1 VTTKA
6 QDAAPTTETGSG
18 SDRKPPATRGTAPRR
33 ARFHGW
39 VRPSMVPYLMVLP
52 ALLLELLVHIIP
64 MLVGIWMSFVQ
75 LTQFYIRDWSTA
87 PWAGLGNYRIALD
100 ANSPIGSDLLHSF
113 TITIVYTLIVV
124 VAAWTFGMSA
134 ALVLQRTFRGRGALR
149 TIFLVPY
156 SLPIYAGVITW
167 SFMFQRDNGLINHV
181 LIDNLHVLDDA
192 SFWLIGNKAFFSM
205 AVVAIWR
212 SWPFAFLMLTAGMQS
227 IPTELYDASAVDGAG
242 VWRQARHI
250 TLAMLRP
257 VNVVLILML
266 FLWTF
271 NDFNTP
277 FVLFGPTA
285 PKSAD
290 IISIHIYS
298 NSFVSWNFGLGSA
311 MSVLLLLFLLVV
323 TGIWLLVTGR
333 RSRNA

>member
-1 VTTKA
+1 
-6 QDAAPTTETGSG
+6 
-18 SDRKPPATRGTAPRR
+18 
-33 ARFHGW
+33 
-39 VRPSMVPYLMVLP
+39 MVPYLMVLP
-52 ALLLELLVHIIP
+52 ALLLELLVHIVP
-64 MLVGIWMSFVQ
+64 MFAGIWMSFVQ

-87 PWAGLGNYRIALD
+87 PWAGLGNYKIALD
-100 ANSPIGSDLLHSF
+100 VHSPIGSDLLHSF
-113 TITIVYTLIVV
+113 TITIAYTLIVV
-124 VAAWTFGMSA
+124 GVAWSLGMSA
-134 ALVLQRTFRGRGALR
+134 ALVLQHSFRGRGVLR
-149 TIFLVPY
+149 TMFLVPY

-167 SFMFQRDNGLINHV
+167 SFMLQRDNGLVNHV
-181 LIDNLHVLDDA
+181 LIDDLHVMDHP
-192 SFWLIGNKAFFSM
+192 SFWLIGNKAFASM
-205 AVVAIWR
+205 TIVAIWR

-242 VWRQARHI
+242 VWRQARYI

-257 VNVVLILML
+257 VNVVLVLML

-323 TGIWLLVTGR
+323 TGLWLLTAGR
-333 RSRNA
+333 RSRRA

>member
-1 VTTKA
+1 
-6 QDAAPTTETGSG
+6 
-18 SDRKPPATRGTAPRR
+18 
-33 ARFHGW
+33 
-39 VRPSMVPYLMVLP
+39 MVPYLMVLP
-52 ALLLELLVHIIP
+52 AILLELLVHIVP
-64 MLVGIWMSFVQ
+64 MFVGIWMSFVE
-75 LTQFYIRDWSTA
+75 LTQFFIRDWRAA
-87 PWAGLGNYRIALD
+87 PGAGFGNYKIALD
-100 ANSPIGSDLLHSF
+100 FGSPIGGDLLHSF
-113 TITIVYTLIVV
+113 MITIVYTLVVV

-134 ALVLQRTFRGRGALR
+134 ALVLQNSFRGRGALR

-156 SLPIYAGVITW
+156 ALPIYAGVITW

-181 LIDNLHVLDDA
+181 LVQNLHILDDTQ
-192 SFWLIGNKAFFSM
+192 FWLIGNNAFFSM
-205 AVVAIWR
+205 AIVAIWR

-242 VWRQARHI
+242 VWRQARYI

-257 VNVVLILML
+257 VNVVLVLML

-298 NSFVSWNFGLGSA
+298 NSFVNWNFGLGSA

-323 TGIWLLVTGR
+323 TGIWLLVAGR

>member
-1 VTTKA
+1 MTVQATR
-6 QDAAPTTETGSG
+6 PETQGE
-18 SDRKPPATRGTAPRR
+18 PPAGPAASSERRGRR
-33 ARFHGW
+33 GW
-39 VRPSMVPYLMVLP
+39 VRPRAVPYLLVLP
-52 ALLLELLVHIIP
+52 AILLELLVHIIP
-64 MLVGIWMSFVQ
+64 MLVGIWMSFVE
-75 LTQFYIRDWSTA
+75 LTQFFIANWTSA
-87 PWAGLGNYRIALD
+87 PYGGLRNYRVALD
-100 ANSPIGSDLLHSF
+100 VNSPIGQDLLHSF
-113 TITIVYTLIVV
+113 GITILYTLIVV
-124 VAAWTFGMSA
+124 GVAWTLGMSA
-134 ALVLQRTFRGRGALR
+134 ALVLQSSFRGRGLLR
-149 TIFLVPY
+149 TMFLVPY

-167 SFMFQRDNGLINHV
+167 SFMLQRDNGLLNHV
-181 LIDNLHVLDDA
+181 LIEDLHVTDSA
-192 SFWLIGNKAFFSM
+192 SFWLIGNKAFASM

-242 VWRQARHI
+242 VWKQARFI

-257 VNVVLILML
+257 VNVVLVLML

-298 NSFVSWNFGLGSA
+298 NSFVNWNFGLGAA

-323 TGIWLLVTGR
+323 TGAWFLVTGR
-333 RSRNA
+333 RSRRA

>member
-1 VTTKA
+1 
-6 QDAAPTTETGSG
+6 
-18 SDRKPPATRGTAPRR
+18 
-33 ARFHGW
+33 
-39 VRPSMVPYLMVLP
+39 MVPYLMVLP
-52 ALLLELLVHIIP
+52 AILLELLVHIVP
-64 MLVGIWMSFVQ
+64 MLVGIWMSFVE
-75 LTQFYIRDWSTA
+75 LTQFFIRDWRAA
-87 PWAGLGNYRIALD
+87 PGAGFDNYRIALD
-100 ANSPIGSDLLHSF
+100 FGSPIGRDLLHSF
-113 TITIVYTLIVV
+113 TITIVYTLLVV
-124 VAAWTFGMSA
+124 GAAWVFGMSA
-134 ALVLQRTFRGRGALR
+134 ALVLQSSFRGRGALR

-156 SLPIYAGVITW
+156 ALPIYAGVITW
-167 SFMFQRDNGLINHV
+167 SFMFQRDNGLVNHV
-181 LIDNLHVLDDA
+181 LVDNLHVMDHA

-242 VWRQARHI
+242 VWKQARYI

-323 TGIWLLVTGR
+323 TALWLLIFGR

>member
-1 VTTKA
+1 MTL
-6 QDAAPTTETGSG
+6 Q
-18 SDRKPPATRGTAPRR
+18 ATRSDPDLTADGTAHKGSRFRR
-33 ARFHGW
+33 W
-39 VRPSMVPYLMVLP
+39 VRPAMVPYLMVLP

-64 MLVGIWMSFVQ
+64 MLVGIWMSFVS
-75 LTQFYIRDWSTA
+75 LTQFYISNWSSA
-87 PWAGLGNYRIALD
+87 PWAGLGNYQVALD
-100 ANSPIGSDLLHSF
+100 VNSPIGKDLLHSF
-113 TITIVYTLIVV
+113 SITIVYTAIVV
-124 VAAWTFGMSA
+124 AIAWTLGMSA
-134 ALVLQRTFRGRGALR
+134 ALVLQHSFRGRGLLR
-149 TIFLVPY
+149 TMFLVPY
-156 SLPIYAGVITW
+156 ALPIYAGVITW

-181 LIDNLHVLDDA
+181 LMDNLHLSDHTE
-192 SFWLIGNKAFFSM
+192 FWLIGNKAFVSM
-205 AVVAIWR
+205 AIVAIWR

-227 IPTELYDASAVDGAG
+227 IPTDLYDASAVDGAG

-257 VNVVLILML
+257 VNVVLVLML

-298 NSFVSWNFGLGSA
+298 NSFVNWNFGLGSA

-323 TGIWLLVTGR
+323 TGLWLLVAGR
-333 RSRNA
+333 RGRHA

>member
-1 VTTKA
+1 
-6 QDAAPTTETGSG
+6 
-18 SDRKPPATRGTAPRR
+18 
-33 ARFHGW
+33 
-39 VRPSMVPYLMVLP
+39 MVPYLMVLP
-52 ALLLELLVHIIP
+52 ALLLELLVHIVP
-64 MLVGIWMSFVQ
+64 MFVGTWMSFVQ

-87 PWAGLGNYRIALD
+87 PWAGLGNYKIALD
-100 ANSPIGSDLLHSF
+100 VHSPIGSDLLHSF
-113 TITIVYTLIVV
+113 TITIAYTLIVV
-124 VAAWTFGMSA
+124 GVAWSLGMSA
-134 ALVLQRTFRGRGALR
+134 ALVLQHSFRGRGVLR
-149 TIFLVPY
+149 TMFLVPY

-167 SFMFQRDNGLINHV
+167 SFMLQRDNGLVNHV
-181 LIDNLHVLDDA
+181 LIDNLHVMDHP
-192 SFWLIGNKAFFSM
+192 SFWLIGNKAFASM
-205 AVVAIWR
+205 TIVAIWR

-242 VWRQARHI
+242 VWRQARYI

-257 VNVVLILML
+257 VNVVLVLML

-323 TGIWLLVTGR
+323 TGLWLLTAGR
-333 RSRNA
+333 RSRRA

>member
-1 VTTKA
+1 
-6 QDAAPTTETGSG
+6 
-18 SDRKPPATRGTAPRR
+18 
-33 ARFHGW
+33 
-39 VRPSMVPYLMVLP
+39 VRPPMVPYLMVLP
-52 ALLLELLVHIIP
+52 ALLLELLVHIVP
-64 MLVGIWMSFVQ
+64 MFVGIWMSFVQ

-87 PWAGLGNYRIALD
+87 PWAGLGNYKIALD
-100 ANSPIGSDLLHSF
+100 VHSPIDSDLLHSF
-113 TITIVYTLIVV
+113 TITIAYTLIVV
-124 VAAWTFGMSA
+124 GVAWSLGMSA
-134 ALVLQRTFRGRGALR
+134 ALVLQHSFRGRGVLR
-149 TIFLVPY
+149 TMFLVPY

-167 SFMFQRDNGLINHV
+167 SFMLQRDNGLVNHV
-181 LIDNLHVLDDA
+181 LIDNLHLMDHP
-192 SFWLIGNKAFFSM
+192 SFWLIGNKAFASM
-205 AVVAIWR
+205 TIVAIWR

-242 VWRQARHI
+242 VWRQARYI

-257 VNVVLILML
+257 VNVVLVLML

-323 TGIWLLVTGR
+323 TGLWLLTAGR
-333 RSRNA
+333 RSRRA

>member
-1 VTTKA
+1 
-6 QDAAPTTETGSG
+6 
-18 SDRKPPATRGTAPRR
+18 
-33 ARFHGW
+33 
-39 VRPSMVPYLMVLP
+39 
-52 ALLLELLVHIIP
+52 
-64 MLVGIWMSFVQ
+64 VQ

-87 PWAGLGNYRIALD
+87 PWAGLGNYKIALD
-100 ANSPIGSDLLHSF
+100 VHSPIGSDLLHSF
-113 TITIVYTLIVV
+113 TITIAYTLIVV
-124 VAAWTFGMSA
+124 GVAWSLGMSA
-134 ALVLQRTFRGRGALR
+134 ALVLQHSFRGRGVLR
-149 TIFLVPY
+149 TMFLVPY

-181 LIDNLHVLDDA
+181 LIDNLHVLDHA

-205 AVVAIWR
+205 ALVAIWR

-227 IPTELYDASAVDGAG
+227 IPTDLYDAAAVDGAG
-242 VWRQARHI
+242 VWRQARFI

-257 VNVVLILML
+257 VNVVLVLML

-311 MSVLLLLFLLVV
+311 MSVLLLLFLL
-323 TGIWLLVTGR
+323 LVTGVWLLTVGRKSR
-333 RSRNA
+333 RA

>member
-1 VTTKA
+1 
-6 QDAAPTTETGSG
+6 
-18 SDRKPPATRGTAPRR
+18 
-33 ARFHGW
+33 
-39 VRPSMVPYLMVLP
+39 MVPYLMVLP
-52 ALLLELLVHIIP
+52 AILLELLIHIVP
-64 MLVGIWMSFVQ
+64 MLVGIWMSFVE
-75 LTQFYIRDWSTA
+75 LTQFFIANWTAA
-87 PWAGLGNYRIALD
+87 PWAGLGNYKVALD
-100 ANSPIGSDLLHSF
+100 FGSPIGSDLLHSF

-124 VAAWTFGMSA
+124 GFAWGLGMSA
-134 ALVLQRTFRGRGALR
+134 ALVLQRTFRGRGVLR
-149 TIFLVPY
+149 TMFLVPY

-181 LIDNLHVLDDA
+181 LIDNLHVLDHA

-205 AVVAIWR
+205 ALVAIWR

-227 IPTELYDASAVDGAG
+227 IPTDLYDAAAVDGAG
-242 VWRQARHI
+242 VWRQARFI

-257 VNVVLILML
+257 VNVVLVLML

-311 MSVLLLLFLLVV
+311 MSVLLLLFLL
-323 TGIWLLVTGR
+323 LVTGVWLLTVGRKSR
-333 RSRNA
+333 RA

>member
-1 VTTKA
+1 MALQTERP
-6 QDAAPTTETGSG
+6 APALAGAE
-18 SDRKPPATRGTAPRR
+18 PRR
-33 ARFHGW
+33 RRRGW
-39 VRPSMVPYLMVLP
+39 WTSRRLTPYLLVLP
-52 ALLLELLVHIIP
+52 AIVLELLVHIIP

-75 LTQFYIRDWSTA
+75 LTQFYIRNWTGA
-87 PWAGLGNYRIALD
+87 PWAGLGNYKVALD
-100 ANSPIGSDLLHSF
+100 FNNPIGQELLQSF
-113 TITIVYTLIVV
+113 TVTILYTVIVV
-124 VAAWTFGMSA
+124 GVAWLFGMAA
-134 ALVLQRTFRGRGALR
+134 ALVLQSSFRGRGWLR
-149 TIFLVPY
+149 TMFLVPY

-181 LIDNLHVLDDA
+181 LINNLHLSDNP
-192 SFWLIGNKAFFSM
+192 SFWLIGNKAFVAM
-205 AVVAIWR
+205 AIVTIWR

-227 IPTELYDASAVDGAG
+227 IPNELYDASAVDGAG
-242 VWRQARHI
+242 VWRQARYI
-250 TLAMLRP
+250 TLGLLRP
-257 VNVVLILML
+257 VNVVLVLML

-298 NSFVSWNFGLGSA
+298 NSFVSWNFGLGAA

-323 TGIWLLVTGR
+323 TSLWLLVSRERTR
-333 RSRNA
+333 RA

>member
-1 VTTKA
+1 VTVQATR
-6 QDAAPTTETGSG
+6 TTRRTS
-18 SDRKPPATRGTAPRR
+18 SDRGTAPRK
-33 ARFHGW
+33 ARFRGW
-39 VRPSMVPYLMVLP
+39 LKPSAVPYLLVLP
-52 ALLLELLVHIIP
+52 AILLELLIHIVP
-64 MLVGIWMSFVQ
+64 MLVGIWMSFVE
-75 LTQFYIRDWSTA
+75 LTQFYIANWTGA
-87 PWAGLGNYRIALD
+87 PWAGLGNYKVALD
-100 ANSPIGSDLLHSF
+100 FGSPIGDDLLHSF
-113 TITIVYTLIVV
+113 TITVVYTLIVV
-124 VAAWTFGMSA
+124 GFAWALGMSA
-134 ALVLQRTFRGRGALR
+134 ALVLQRTFRGRGVLR
-149 TIFLVPY
+149 TMFLVPY

-181 LIDNLHVLDDA
+181 LVDNLHVLDHA

-205 AVVAIWR
+205 ALVAIWR

-227 IPTELYDASAVDGAG
+227 IPTDLYDAAAVDGAG
-242 VWRQARHI
+242 VWRQARFI

-257 VNVVLILML
+257 VNVVLVLML

-311 MSVLLLLFLLVV
+311 MSVLLLLFLL
-323 TGIWLLVTGR
+323 LVTGLWLLTVGRKSR
-333 RSRNA
+333 RA

>member
-1 VTTKA
+1 MTVQATRAT
-6 QDAAPTTETGSG
+6 PRTG
-18 SDRKPPATRGTAPRR
+18 DDRGTAPRK
-33 ARFHGW
+33 ARFRGW
-39 VRPSMVPYLMVLP
+39 VKPRMVPYLMVLP
-52 ALLLELLVHIIP
+52 AILLELLIHIIP
-64 MLVGIWMSFVQ
+64 MLVGIWMSFVE
-75 LTQFYIRDWSTA
+75 LTQFYIANWTAA
-87 PWAGLGNYRIALD
+87 PWAGLGNYKVALD
-100 ANSPIGSDLLHSF
+100 FGSPIGKDLLHSF
-113 TITIVYTLIVV
+113 TITVVYTLLVV
-124 VAAWTFGMSA
+124 GFAWGLGMSA
-134 ALVLQRTFRGRGALR
+134 ALVLQRTFRGRGLLR
-149 TIFLVPY
+149 TMFLVPY
-156 SLPIYAGVITW
+156 ALPIYAGVITW

-181 LIDNLHVLDDA
+181 LIDNFHVLDHA

-205 AVVAIWR
+205 VLVAIWR

-227 IPTELYDASAVDGAG
+227 IPTDLYDAAAVDGAG
-242 VWRQARHI
+242 VWRQARFI

-257 VNVVLILML
+257 VNVVLVLML

-311 MSVLLLLFLLVV
+311 MSVLLLLFLLLV
-323 TGIWLLVTGR
+323 TAGWLLTAGR
-333 RSRNA
+333 KSRRV

>member
-1 VTTKA
+1 
-6 QDAAPTTETGSG
+6 
-18 SDRKPPATRGTAPRR
+18 
-33 ARFHGW
+33 
-39 VRPSMVPYLMVLP
+39 MVPYLMVLP
-52 ALLLELLVHIIP
+52 ALLLELLVHIVP
-64 MLVGIWMSFVQ
+64 MFVGIWMSFVQ

-87 PWAGLGNYRIALD
+87 PWAGLGNYKIALD
-100 ANSPIGSDLLHSF
+100 VHSPIGSDLLHSF
-113 TITIVYTLIVV
+113 TITIAYTLIVV
-124 VAAWTFGMSA
+124 GVAWSLGMSA
-134 ALVLQRTFRGRGALR
+134 ALVLQHSFRGRGVLR
-149 TIFLVPY
+149 TMFLVPY

-167 SFMFQRDNGLINHV
+167 SFMLQRDNGLVNHV
-181 LIDNLHVLDDA
+181 LIDNLHVMDHP
-192 SFWLIGNKAFFSM
+192 SFWLIGNKAFASM
-205 AVVAIWR
+205 TIVAIWR

-242 VWRQARHI
+242 VWRQARYI

-257 VNVVLILML
+257 VNVVLVLML

-323 TGIWLLVTGR
+323 TGLWLLTAGR
-333 RSRNA
+333 RSRRA

>member
-1 VTTKA
+1 MTLQTD
-6 QDAAPTTETGSG
+6 DASPTG
-18 SDRKPPATRGTAPRR
+18 GTAGGGSSTTPGTVSRKTRR
-33 ARFHGW
+33 RGW
-39 VRPSMVPYLMVLP
+39 VRPPLVPYLMVLP
-52 ALLLELLVHIIP
+52 ALLLELLVHIVP
-64 MLVGIWMSFVQ
+64 MAVGIWMSFVQ
-75 LTQFYIRDWSTA
+75 LTQFYIRDWTTA
-87 PWAGLGNYRIALD
+87 PWAGLGNYKVALD
-100 ANSPIGSDLLHSF
+100 FGSPIGSDLLHSF
-113 TITIVYTLIVV
+113 SITVAYTLIVV
-124 VAAWTFGMSA
+124 GLAWTFGMSA
-134 ALVLQRTFRGRGALR
+134 ALVLQHSFRGRGLLR
-149 TIFLVPY
+149 TLFLVPY
-156 SLPIYAGVITW
+156 ALPIYAGVITW
-167 SFMFQRDNGLINHV
+167 SFMLQRDNGLVNH
-181 LIDNLHVLDDA
+181 LLGDLHLESHP
-192 SFWLIGNKAFFSM
+192 SFWLIGGKAFWSM
-205 AVVAIWR
+205 VVIAVWR

-257 VNVVLILML
+257 VNMVLVLML

-285 PKSAD
+285 PHAAD

-323 TGIWLLVTGR
+323 TGIWLLVNGR
-333 RSRNA
+333 GSREGSGRA

>member
-1 VTTKA
+1 
-6 QDAAPTTETGSG
+6 
-18 SDRKPPATRGTAPRR
+18 
-33 ARFHGW
+33 
-39 VRPSMVPYLMVLP
+39 VRPPMVPYLMVLP
-52 ALLLELLVHIIP
+52 ALLLELLVHIVP
-64 MLVGIWMSFVQ
+64 MFVGIWMSFVQ

-87 PWAGLGNYRIALD
+87 PWAGLGNYKIALD
-100 ANSPIGSDLLHSF
+100 VHSPIGSDLLHSF
-113 TITIVYTLIVV
+113 TITIAYTLIVV
-124 VAAWTFGMSA
+124 GVAWSLGMSA
-134 ALVLQRTFRGRGALR
+134 ALVLQHSFRGRGVLR
-149 TIFLVPY
+149 TMFLVPY

-167 SFMFQRDNGLINHV
+167 SFMLQRDNGLVNHV
-181 LIDNLHVLDDA
+181 LIDNLHLMDHP
-192 SFWLIGNKAFFSM
+192 SFWLIGNKAFASM
-205 AVVAIWR
+205 TIVAIWR

-242 VWRQARHI
+242 VWRQARYI

-257 VNVVLILML
+257 VNVVLVLML

-323 TGIWLLVTGR
+323 TGLWLLTAGR
-333 RSRNA
+333 RSRRA

>member
-1 VTTKA
+1 
-6 QDAAPTTETGSG
+6 
-18 SDRKPPATRGTAPRR
+18 
-33 ARFHGW
+33 
-39 VRPSMVPYLMVLP
+39 MVPYLMVLP
-52 ALLLELLVHIIP
+52 ALLLELLVHIVP
-64 MLVGIWMSFVQ
+64 MFVGIWMSFVQ

-87 PWAGLGNYRIALD
+87 PWAGLGNYKIALD
-100 ANSPIGSDLLHSF
+100 VHSPIGSDLLHSF
-113 TITIVYTLIVV
+113 TITIAYTLIVV
-124 VAAWTFGMSA
+124 GVAWSLGMSA
-134 ALVLQRTFRGRGALR
+134 ALVLQHSFRGRGVLR
-149 TIFLVPY
+149 TMFLVPY

-167 SFMFQRDNGLINHV
+167 SFMLQRDNGLVNHV
-181 LIDNLHVLDDA
+181 LIDNLHLMDHP
-192 SFWLIGNKAFFSM
+192 SFWLIGNKAFASM
-205 AVVAIWR
+205 TIVAIWR

-242 VWRQARHI
+242 VWRQARYI

-257 VNVVLILML
+257 VNVVLVLML

-323 TGIWLLVTGR
+323 TGLWLLTAGR
-333 RSRNA
+333 RSRRA

>member
-1 VTTKA
+1 MTVQATRAT
-6 QDAAPTTETGSG
+6 PRTGG
-18 SDRKPPATRGTAPRR
+18 SDRGTAPRK
-33 ARFHGW
+33 ARFRGW
-39 VRPSMVPYLMVLP
+39 VKPRAVPYLMVLP
-52 ALLLELLVHIIP
+52 AILLELLIHIVP
-64 MLVGIWMSFVQ
+64 MLVGIWMSFVE
-75 LTQFYIRDWSTA
+75 LTQFYIANWTAA
-87 PWAGLGNYRIALD
+87 PWAGLGNYKIALD
-100 ANSPIGSDLLHSF
+100 FGSPIGKDLLHSF
-113 TITIVYTLIVV
+113 TITVVYTLLVV
-124 VAAWTFGMSA
+124 GFAWGLGMSA
-134 ALVLQRTFRGRGALR
+134 ALVLQRTFRGRGLLR
-149 TIFLVPY
+149 TMFLVPY
-156 SLPIYAGVITW
+156 ALPIYAGVITW

-181 LIDNLHVLDDA
+181 LIDNFHVLDHA

-205 AVVAIWR
+205 VLVAIWR

-227 IPTELYDASAVDGAG
+227 IPTDLYDAAAVDGAG
-242 VWRQARHI
+242 VWRQARFI

-257 VNVVLILML
+257 VNVVLVLML

-311 MSVLLLLFLLVV
+311 MSVLLLLFLL
-323 TGIWLLVTGR
+323 LVTAVWLFTVGR
-333 RSRNA
+333 KSRRV

>member
-1 VTTKA
+1 MTIQATRAERPGTT
-6 QDAAPTTETGSG
+6 P
-18 SDRKPPATRGTAPRR
+18 TRGTTPKKAWLR
-33 ARFHGW
+33 GW
-39 VRPSMVPYLMVLP
+39 VRPKAVPYIMVLP
-52 ALLLELLVHIIP
+52 AILLELLIHIVP

-75 LTQFYIRDWSTA
+75 LTQFFIANWTA
-87 PWAGLGNYRIALD
+87 APYAGLGNYKVALNV
-100 ANSPIGSDLLHSF
+100 NSPIGRDLLHSF
-113 TITIVYTLIVV
+113 TITVVYTLIVV
-124 VAAWTFGMSA
+124 AFAWGLGMSA
-134 ALVLQRTFRGRGALR
+134 ALVLQRSFHGRGLLR
-149 TIFLVPY
+149 TMFLVPY
-156 SLPIYAGVITW
+156 ALPIYAGVITW

-181 LIDNLHVLDDA
+181 LVNDLHLMHST

-205 AVVAIWR
+205 ALVAIWR

-227 IPTELYDASAVDGAG
+227 IPTDLYDAASVDGAG

-257 VNVVLILML
+257 VNVVLVLML

-285 PKSAD
+285 PKAAD

-323 TGIWLLVTGR
+323 TGLWLLVAGR
-333 RSRNA
+333 RSRRV

>member
-1 VTTKA
+1 MTVQATRAT
-6 QDAAPTTETGSG
+6 PRTGD
-18 SDRKPPATRGTAPRR
+18 SDRGTAPRK
-33 ARFHGW
+33 ARFRGW
-39 VRPSMVPYLMVLP
+39 VKPRMVPYLLVLP
-52 ALLLELLVHIIP
+52 AILLELLIHIVP
-64 MLVGIWMSFVQ
+64 MLVGIWMSFVE
-75 LTQFYIRDWSTA
+75 LTQFYIANWTAA
-87 PWAGLGNYRIALD
+87 PWAGLGNYKVALD
-100 ANSPIGSDLLHSF
+100 FGSPIGDDLLHSF
-113 TITIVYTLIVV
+113 TITIAYTLIVV
-124 VAAWTFGMSA
+124 GFAWGLGMSA
-134 ALVLQRTFRGRGALR
+134 ALVLQRTFRGRGVLR
-149 TIFLVPY
+149 TMFLVPY
-156 SLPIYAGVITW
+156 ALPIYAGVITW

-181 LIDNLHVLDDA
+181 LIDNFHVLDHA

-205 AVVAIWR
+205 VLVAIWR

-227 IPTELYDASAVDGAG
+227 IPTDLYDAAAVDGAG
-242 VWRQARHI
+242 VWRQARFI

-257 VNVVLILML
+257 VNVVLVLML

-311 MSVLLLLFLLVV
+311 MSVLLLLFLL
-323 TGIWLLVTGR
+323 LVTAGWLFTVGR
-333 RSRNA
+333 KSRRV

>member
-1 VTTKA
+1 MSLKAADTT
-6 QDAAPTTETGSG
+6 AAGSG
-18 SDRKPPATRGTAPRR
+18 SKDTGTRRRRGTTSGRVWFR
-33 ARFHGW
+33 GRL
-39 VRPSMVPYLMVLP
+39 RPAMVPYLMVLP
-52 ALLLELLVHIIP
+52 AVLLELLVHIVP

-75 LTQFYIRDWSTA
+75 LTQFYIRNWTGA
-87 PWAGLGNYRIALD
+87 PYAGLGNYKIALSFG
-100 ANSPIGSDLLHSF
+100 SPIGSDLLHAF
-113 TITIVYTLIVV
+113 TVTVLYTVIVV
-124 VAAWTFGMSA
+124 GVSWCLGLAA
-134 ALVLQRTFRGRGALR
+134 ALVLQQSFRGRGLLR
-149 TIFLVPY
+149 TMFLVPY
-156 SLPIYAGVITW
+156 ALPIYAGVITW

-181 LIDNLHVLDDA
+181 LVNNLHVMDSA

-205 AVVAIWR
+205 AVIAIWR

-227 IPTELYDASAVDGAG
+227 IPTDLYDASAVDGAG

-250 TLAMLRP
+250 TLAMLTP
-257 VNVVLILML
+257 VNVVLVLML

-323 TGIWLLVTGR
+323 TGVWLLTFGR
-333 RSRNA
+333 RSRRA

>member
-1 VTTKA
+1 MTVQATRAT
-6 QDAAPTTETGSG
+6 PRTGG
-18 SDRKPPATRGTAPRR
+18 SDRGTAPRK
-33 ARFHGW
+33 ARFRGW
-39 VRPSMVPYLMVLP
+39 VKPRAVPYVMVLP
-52 ALLLELLVHIIP
+52 AILLELLIHIVP
-64 MLVGIWMSFVQ
+64 MLVGIWMSFVE
-75 LTQFYIRDWSTA
+75 LTQFYIANWTAA
-87 PWAGLGNYRIALD
+87 PWAGLGNYKVALD
-100 ANSPIGSDLLHSF
+100 FGSPIGKDLLHSF
-113 TITIVYTLIVV
+113 TITVVYTLLVV
-124 VAAWTFGMSA
+124 GFAWGLGMSA
-134 ALVLQRTFRGRGALR
+134 ALVLQRTFRGRGLLR
-149 TIFLVPY
+149 TMFLVPY
-156 SLPIYAGVITW
+156 ALPIYAGVITW

-181 LIDNLHVLDDA
+181 LIDNFHVLDHA

-205 AVVAIWR
+205 VLVAIWR

-227 IPTELYDASAVDGAG
+227 IPTDLYDAAAVDGAG
-242 VWRQARHI
+242 VWRQARFI

-257 VNVVLILML
+257 VNVVLVLML

-311 MSVLLLLFLLVV
+311 MSVLLLLFLL
-323 TGIWLLVTGR
+323 LVTAVWLITVGR
-333 RSRNA
+333 KSRRV

>member
-1 VTTKA
+1 VSLKAADTT
-6 QDAAPTTETGSG
+6 AAGSG
-18 SDRKPPATRGTAPRR
+18 RADTGTGRRRGTASGR
-33 ARFHGW
+33 ARFRGW
-39 VRPSMVPYLMVLP
+39 LRPAMVPYLMVLP
-52 ALLLELLVHIIP
+52 AVLLELLVHIIP
-64 MLVGIWMSFVQ
+64 MLVGIWMSFVE
-75 LTQFYIRDWSTA
+75 LTQFYIRNWTA
-87 PWAGLGNYRIALD
+87 APFAGLGNYRVALD
-100 ANSPIGSDLLHSF
+100 FGSPIGSDLLHAF
-113 TITIVYTLIVV
+113 AITILYTVIVV
-124 VAAWTFGMSA
+124 GVSWSFGMAA
-134 ALVLQRTFRGRGALR
+134 ALVLQHSFRGRGLLR
-149 TIFLVPY
+149 TMFLVPY
-156 SLPIYAGVITW
+156 ALPIYAGVITW

-181 LIDNLHVLDDA
+181 LVDDLHFMSSA
-192 SFWLIGNKAFFSM
+192 SFWLIGNKAFISM
-205 AVVAIWR
+205 VVVAIWR

-227 IPTELYDASAVDGAG
+227 IPTDLYDASAVDGAG

-250 TLAMLRP
+250 TLAMLTP
-257 VNVVLILML
+257 VNVVLVLML

-323 TGIWLLVTGR
+323 TGVWLVTAGR
-333 RSRNA
+333 RARRA

>member
-1 VTTKA
+1 
-6 QDAAPTTETGSG
+6 
-18 SDRKPPATRGTAPRR
+18 
-33 ARFHGW
+33 
-39 VRPSMVPYLMVLP
+39 MVLP
-52 ALLLELLVHIIP
+52 AILLELLIHIVP
-64 MLVGIWMSFVQ
+64 MLVGIWMSFVE
-75 LTQFYIRDWSTA
+75 LTQFYIANWTAA
-87 PWAGLGNYRIALD
+87 PWAGLGNYKVALD
-100 ANSPIGSDLLHSF
+100 FGSPIGKDLLHSF
-113 TITIVYTLIVV
+113 TITVVYTLLVV
-124 VAAWTFGMSA
+124 GFAWGLGMSA
-134 ALVLQRTFRGRGALR
+134 ALVLQRTFRGRGLLR
-149 TIFLVPY
+149 TMFLVPY
-156 SLPIYAGVITW
+156 ALPIYAGVITW

-181 LIDNLHVLDDA
+181 LIDNFHVLDHA

-205 AVVAIWR
+205 ALVAIWR

-227 IPTELYDASAVDGAG
+227 IPTDLYDAAAVDGAG
-242 VWRQARHI
+242 VWRQARFI

-257 VNVVLILML
+257 VNVVLVLML

-311 MSVLLLLFLLVV
+311 MSVLLLLFLLLV
-323 TGIWLLVTGR
+323 TAGWLLTAGR
-333 RSRNA
+333 KSRRV

>member
-1 VTTKA
+1 MATEATRRA
-6 QDAAPTTETGSG
+6 AYSDA
-18 SDRKPPATRGTAPRR
+18 RGTAPRKARSR
-33 ARFHGW
+33 AW
-39 VRPSMVPYLMVLP
+39 VKPGLVPYLLVLP
-52 ALLLELLVHIIP
+52 AIVLELLVHIIP

-75 LTQFYIRDWSTA
+75 LTQFYIRDWSSA
-87 PWAGLGNYRIALD
+87 PFAGLDNYKVALD
-100 ANSPIGSDLLHSF
+100 VHNLIGRDLLHSF
-113 TITIVYTLIVV
+113 AITVAYTLIVV
-124 VAAWTFGMSA
+124 VVSWSLGMSA
-134 ALVLQRTFRGRGALR
+134 ALVLQQSFRGRGMLR
-149 TIFLVPY
+149 TMFLVPY
-156 SLPIYAGVITW
+156 ALPIYAGVITW

-181 LIDNLHVLDDA
+181 LMSDLHLTDHT
-192 SFWLIGNKAFFSM
+192 SFWLIGNKAFVAM
-205 AVVAIWR
+205 VIVAIWR

-227 IPTELYDASAVDGAG
+227 IPTDLYDASAVDGAG

-285 PKSAD
+285 PHSAD

-298 NSFVSWNFGLGSA
+298 NSFVNWNFGLGSA

-323 TGIWLLVTGR
+323 TGLWLLITGR
-333 RSRNA
+333 RSPRV

>member
-1 VTTKA
+1 MTVQATRAT
-6 QDAAPTTETGSG
+6 PRTGG
-18 SDRKPPATRGTAPRR
+18 SDRGTAPRK
-33 ARFHGW
+33 ARFRGW
-39 VRPSMVPYLMVLP
+39 VKPRAVPYVMVLP
-52 ALLLELLVHIIP
+52 AILLELLIHIVP
-64 MLVGIWMSFVQ
+64 MLVGIWMSFVE
-75 LTQFYIRDWSTA
+75 LTQFYIANWTAA
-87 PWAGLGNYRIALD
+87 PWVGPGNYKVALD
-100 ANSPIGSDLLHSF
+100 FGSPIGKDLLHSF
-113 TITIVYTLIVV
+113 TITVVYTLLVV
-124 VAAWTFGMSA
+124 GFAWGLGMSA
-134 ALVLQRTFRGRGALR
+134 ALVLQRTFRGRGLLR
-149 TIFLVPY
+149 TMFLVPY
-156 SLPIYAGVITW
+156 ALPIYAGVITW

-181 LIDNLHVLDDA
+181 LIDNFHVLDHA

-205 AVVAIWR
+205 VLVAIWR

-227 IPTELYDASAVDGAG
+227 IPTDLYDAAAVDGAG
-242 VWRQARHI
+242 VWRQARFI

-257 VNVVLILML
+257 VNVVLVLML

-311 MSVLLLLFLLVV
+311 MSVLLLLFLL
-323 TGIWLLVTGR
+323 LVTAVWLITVGR
-333 RSRNA
+333 KSRRV